1 PSWLRLFFL
10 PLSLSLPWARRR
22 PPHDVPARPAPAPR
36 RRPRRRPPGAGR
48 ARGARARPP
57 GPPPAP
63 PRRGAALPG
72 RRQQAEPEGFLLAYI
87 GVQVLYLGFY
97 LAAAQGSTL
106 NYVPLLA
113 DSVMLTL
120 HCGVALVKV
129 SQGGVESWLYRWSLA
144 FALLADAVLFAIA
157 DPVVE
162 VEVEAHLGTGRF
174 FEQFGG
180 LPAMKSTSLPH
191 PYKSNIVFQF
201 HCLYMSLMVMPFRW
215 AAKVMPAC
223 MIVYSTV
230 VVICFRSRYD
240 SYEAKGINPTQDTE
254 DMYIETVLMWGTML
268 LGLFAKRTL
277 EQAQRPL
284 CLALESGKDEIIRE
298 KVKRCTAEYEASGLM
313 DKMNSEAPRAAD
325 ACSVVGRSPRVPA
338 SIHSA
343 PAGVQKRLSRKRRG
357 GDQDICDS
365 GDCLPSSA
373 SVWIENEALPQRL
386 STVRP
391 GQRVL
396 CYDNLQRGMKYTDV
410 LDVSLAPGSECTD
423 WMTVVLKDGTKLEM
437 TPNHPVECFSTSD
450 HGRTPGRYIPA
461 SEVQAEAD
469 SIMVLKTVLVPVS
482 SVHHTT
488 LDTAAGTCTSSAREW
503 VNLSIQ
509 HPDRHTVFVS
519 RSCEAAQGAM
529 AVGTLDFPHGGHR
542 AFVKRSFVVVEEVAG
557 TSSEQI
563 SIRRTVSAPDLE
575 LAQDQDLEAGFLDAP
590 PKSSEVGGGTWHAPL
605 GGVDKLLHALVA
617 GASKLFPAEPLAQ
630 GAGQA
635 AAAVARGSWPSA
647 AEGGPTSA
655 GGAPRGGGDPMG
667 PAHEGKHAGGLRRDR
682 QRRRSSTGTS
692 RRPCTEAG
700 ERRVGAAARR
710 APEDADL
717 ISDQGHVEDRGSPE
731 LMWNLQARV
740 GNSAKQHPSS

>member
-1 PSWLRLFFL
+1 
-10 PLSLSLPWARRR
+10 
-22 PPHDVPARPAPAPR
+22 VPEAPE
-36 RRPRRRPPGAGR
+36 
-48 ARGARARPP
+48 
-57 GPPPAP
+57 
-63 PRRGAALPG
+63 PG
-72 RRQQAEPEGFLLAYI
+72 RRDPRLLRRAAERRFQDDASKRSLKFLLAYI

-113 DSVMLTL
+113 DFVMLTL

-396 CYDNLQRGMKYTDV
+396 CYDNLLRGLKYTDI
-410 LDVSLAPGSECTD
+410 LDVSVAAGSECTD
-423 WMTVVLKDGTKLEM
+423 WVTVRLKDGTRLEM
-437 TPNHPVECFSTSD
+437 TPNHPVECFSTADRGSS
-450 HGRTPGRYIPA
+450 PGRCIPA
-461 SEVQAEAD
+461 GAVQADRDA
-469 SIMVLKTVLVPVS
+469 IIVLKTVLVPVS
-482 SVHHTT
+482 SVHRNAP
-488 LDTAAGTCTSSAREW
+488 DPAADEDSSREW
-503 VNLSIQ
+503 INLMVQ
-509 HPDRHTVFVS
+509 HPDRHTVFVADGCDAT
-519 RSCEAAQGAM
+519 RGAM
-529 AVGTLDFPHGGHR
+529 AVGTPAFSQGGHHGIC
-542 AFVKRSFVVVEEVAG
+542 VKHSFLQVEEDAA
-557 TSSEQI
+557 TSENVS
-563 SIRRTVSAPDLE
+563 SRRTVSAPDLE
-575 LAQDQDLEAGFLDAP
+575 LTQNQRRIPSTSSPHDLEDLEAGAQDDPEDMELSDSPAR
-590 PKSSEVGGGTWHAPL
+590 APL
-605 GGVDKLLHALVA
+605 GTLKLLASLVGEAVLPPRRFGAQEVPAAVTSTASSSHGSTAPVCGSASASGDDPLEA
-617 GASKLFPAEPLAQ
+617 GAL
-630 GAGQA
+630 
-635 AAAVARGSWPSA
+635 R
-647 AEGGPTSA
+647 
-655 GGAPRGGGDPMG
+655 PRGC
-667 PAHEGKHAGGLRRDR
+667 AASTASASEGKRSGGLRRER
-682 QRRRSSTGTS
+682 QREKQKEKRRI
-692 RRPCTEAG
+692 P
-700 ERRVGAAARR
+700 AA
-710 APEDADL
+710 D
-717 ISDQGHVEDRGSPE
+717 
-731 LMWNLQARV
+731 
-740 GNSAKQHPSS
+740 

>member
-1 PSWLRLFFL
+1 MGAPDSSWDA
-10 PLSLSLPWARRR
+10 SQWA
-22 PPHDVPARPAPAPR
+22 ARK
-36 RRPRRRPPGAGR
+36 
-48 ARGARARPP
+48 
-57 GPPPAP
+57 
-63 PRRGAALPG
+63 
-72 RRQQAEPEGFLLAYI
+72 EPELPQATKVSEPGHREPRVLCRAAEQRFQDDSGKRSFKFFLAYI
-87 GVQVLYLGFY
+87 GVQILYLGFY
-97 LAAAQGSTL
+97 FAAAQNSTL

-120 HCGVALVKV
+120 HCGVVLVKLN
-129 SQGGVESWLYRWSLA
+129 QHLKESGKYRWSIAL
-144 FALLADAVLFAIA
+144 ALLADAVLFAIA

-162 VEVEAHLGTGRF
+162 VEIEAHLEMGTF
-174 FEQFGG
+174 FEKFGG
-180 LPAMKSTSLPH
+180 LPTLQSTSLPH
-191 PYKSNIVFQF
+191 PYKSNLVFQF
-201 HCLYMSLMVMPFRW
+201 HCLYMTLMVLSFSW
-215 AAKVMPAC
+215 SLKVMPVC
-223 MIVYSTV
+223 MLVYSTI
-230 VVICFRSRYD
+230 VVISFQSRYD
-240 SYEAKGINPTQDTE
+240 SYEVEGFDPTQDRE
-254 DMYIETVLMWGTML
+254 EVYIETVLMWWTLL
-268 LGLFAKRTL
+268 LGLFAKWSL

-284 CLALESGKDEIIRE
+284 FLALESGKDEIIRE
-298 KVKRCTAEYEASGLM
+298 KVKRCNAEYRASGLL
-313 DKMNSEAPRAAD
+313 DRMNKLMQQAPPAKLVDVAD
-325 ACSVVGRSPRVPA
+325 GLPVF
-338 SIHSA
+338 SA
-343 PAGVQKRLSRKRRG
+343 PPGASPSVRSAPVRVHPKRACKGRANRG
-357 GDQDICDS
+357 ASPCDS

-617 GASKLFPAEPLAQ
+617 GASKLFPAEPPAQ

-635 AAAVARGSWPSA
+635 AAAVARGSP
-647 AEGGPTSA
+647 P
-655 GGAPRGGGDPMG
+655 
-667 PAHEGKHAGGLRRDR
+667 LR
-682 QRRRSSTGTS
+682 QR
-692 RRPCTEAG
+692 
-700 ERRVGAAARR
+700 
-710 APEDADL
+710 
-717 ISDQGHVEDRGSPE
+717 
-731 LMWNLQARV
+731 
-740 GNSAKQHPSS
+740 